1 MSKCEVIKSK
11 SASNTWKT
19 VPFLHVYV
27 LTHAKKKSERRDTR
41 VAQRLSLSGGI
52 WGGFHFLSSFY
63 TKRMHLMYHKS
74 DMLSLITSLL

>member
-27 LTHAKKKSERRDTR
+27 LTHAKKKSLKGETPEWH
-41 VAQRLSLSGGI
+41 SGY
-52 WGGFHFLSSFY
+52 L
-63 TKRMHLMYHKS
+63 
-74 DMLSLITSLL
+74 